1 MRDRRK
7 DLNHFN
13 EMIEGLV
20 YGEQLM
26 VPKLESGELS
36 ENAILAN
43 RISLLKYMYEILYC
57 QYSMGSSLGEMQQT
71 LERIVDYHAKGFLS
85 LRHAYSKAINIVSVA
100 YCLGMSA
107 EDWTPFIKE
116 LEELGEYDRL
126 MGHIATEMGMDLS
139 IPSKTKRVPYGHLVK
154 VFDASA
160 SQEVDI
166 IKEYLTRHWY
176 KGHDD
181 SYWHGNHKDE
191 KLYFGYWCFESAAVV
206 KILGLDPEEFNGVD
220 YFPIDILQN
229 DGPII

>member
-1 MRDRRK
+1 MRDKRK
-7 DLNHFN
+7 DLNHFTN
-13 EMIEGLV
+13 RLRVLAFGAESRV
-20 YGEQLM
+20 K
-26 VPKLESGELS
+26 KLESNSLS
-36 ENAILAN
+36 EDGRYAK
-43 RISLLKYMYEILYC
+43 RIVLLKYMYEMLFC
-57 QYSMGSSLGEMQQT
+57 QYSMGSSLSEMQQT

-85 LRHAYSKAINIVSVA
+85 LEYCYEEAINMISIA
-100 YCLGMSA
+100 YCLEMSA

-154 VFDASA
+154 VFDAST

-181 SYWHGNHKDE
+181 SYWYGNHKDE
-191 KLYFGYWCFESAAVV
+191 KLYFGYWSFDSAAVV
-206 KILGLDPEEFNGVD
+206 KILGLDPAAFEGVD
-220 YFPIDILQN
+220 YFPIDILKAQ
-229 DGPII
+229 